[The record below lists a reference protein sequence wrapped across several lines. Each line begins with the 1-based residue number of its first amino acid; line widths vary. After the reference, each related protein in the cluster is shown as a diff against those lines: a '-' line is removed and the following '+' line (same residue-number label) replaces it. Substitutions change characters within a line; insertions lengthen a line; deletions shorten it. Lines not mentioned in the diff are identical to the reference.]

1 MGCGASSPPTE
12 DDTAAAKPAESTSAP
27 AENTSAPAES
37 DDTSQKH
44 VALVSGSWGIKLTP
58 EQIAGEPHRHGPP
71 VSPPCIRAGF
81 DELSAGLESKVGA
94 YRQEFAVHH
103 KVVRSLFSKFAAMK
117 PESMSDEVANAAEWK
132 VTHTFIHMLC
142 AVQLPS
148 NLHEPSLHTCANAV
162 FRCWR
167 MPLQIPN

>member
-1 MGCGASSPPTE
+1 MVKLSCPWSYPASDSSLSE
-12 DDTAAAKPAESTSAP
+12 
-27 AENTSAPAES
+27 
-37 DDTSQKH
+37 
-44 VALVSGSWGIKLTP
+44 SGSSLN
-58 EQIAGEPHRHGPP
+58 EL
-71 VSPPCIRAGF
+71 SCIRAGF

-132 VTHTFIHMLC
+132 VTHTFT
-142 AVQLPS
+142 
-148 NLHEPSLHTCANAV
+148 HTGADAA